1 MRKCRE
7 ERLMGVILGKDFQ
20 EMESSMEIVSFRRG
34 RELDV

>member
-7 ERLMGVILGKDFQ
+7 ERLMGVTLGKDFQ
-20 EMESSMEIVSFRRG
+20 EMKSSMEIVSFRRG

>member
-7 ERLMGVILGKDFQ
+7 ERLMGVVLGKDFQ
-20 EMESSMEIVSFRRG
+20 EMESSMEILSFRRG

>member
-7 ERLMGVILGKDFQ
+7 DRLMGVTLRKDYK

>member
-7 ERLMGVILGKDFQ
+7 ERLMGAILGKDYK
-20 EMESSMEIVSFRRG
+20 EMKSSMEIVSFRRG